1 MTHGLKSANRKFRSK
16 RAKLFGSSVGSLRS
30 RSRGSKAQGL
40 RQRWR
45 KEKSSSITIA
55 AANAF
60 ESVDT
65 LESPSTAASDERGL
79 RSVSVC
85 FLPLPVTPVSLS
97 DGLLDSY
104 GAPFKAFQFIE
115 WFTSAAGGAKGLG
128 ETQTMLRT
136 VIRILLNVHQ
146 LLTTPAAES
155 MTIIEFSVNLVRD
168 STLHQGFHSYL
179 TRYPWKPNTMCSH
192 LYQFKDFLSWLR
204 RVPQVAAVHD
214 YDVKLITFFK
224 FVVDPVIST
233 AKKALR
239 KAETKK
245 DNSRSTAVYESR
257 YPTGGLSQ
265 LVTTVNAAVEEQLD
279 RYTGAGAVV
288 SNITAEAYSEFM
300 EVLFAAIWV
309 LAPQGRPGGI
319 ASLKMKNIQ
328 EFTADGFALSSEFK
342 TAATYVYQPVILA
355 PATKRL
361 LLEVYVPI
369 LRPMV
374 EPVRHGDTNRD
385 DPLFLL
391 YSGKSGIL
399 PGRLVQAFFRRTLD
413 ILLTITAIRGMI
425 ETEAEERLSR
435 GEITQAERNSIL
447 DVNGHSGTV
456 ANEFYVRNE
465 ARNVA
470 MQASGAF
477 GLSGLVPSMGPVAP
491 MEVEQWGLDH
501 PDRAITSDR
510 RARWTTEERDYL
522 HAVIDAI
529 TSERGGA
536 HHPRLM
542 AACLRRIKEDKSTR
556 RIFHKRHI
564 MSTDR
569 LRAGYRQQT
578 TSTTDDVNSA
588 VI

>member
-1 MTHGLKSANRKFRSK
+1 
-16 RAKLFGSSVGSLRS
+16 
-30 RSRGSKAQGL
+30 
-40 RQRWR
+40 
-45 KEKSSSITIA
+45 
-55 AANAF
+55 
-60 ESVDT
+60 
-65 LESPSTAASDERGL
+65 
-79 RSVSVC
+79 
-85 FLPLPVTPVSLS
+85 
-97 DGLLDSY
+97 
-104 GAPFKAFQFIE
+104 
-115 WFTSAAGGAKGLG
+115 
-128 ETQTMLRT
+128 
-136 VIRILLNVHQ
+136 
-146 LLTTPAAES
+146 
-155 MTIIEFSVNLVRD
+155 
-168 STLHQGFHSYL
+168 
-179 TRYPWKPNTMCSH
+179 
-192 LYQFKDFLSWLR
+192 
-204 RVPQVAAVHD
+204 
-214 YDVKLITFFK
+214 
-224 FVVDPVIST
+224 
-233 AKKALR
+233 
-239 KAETKK
+239 
-245 DNSRSTAVYESR
+245 
-257 YPTGGLSQ
+257 
-265 LVTTVNAAVEEQLD
+265 
-279 RYTGAGAVV
+279 VV

-374 EPVRHGDTNRD
+374 EPVRQGNANRD

-588 VI
+588 DI